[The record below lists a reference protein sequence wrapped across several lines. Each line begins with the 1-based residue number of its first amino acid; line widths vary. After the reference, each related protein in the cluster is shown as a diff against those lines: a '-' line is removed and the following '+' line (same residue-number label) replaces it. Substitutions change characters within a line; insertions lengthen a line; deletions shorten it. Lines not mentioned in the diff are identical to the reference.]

1 MTEIENHD
9 PFAVFR
15 REAERALS
23 AALVEVGVDDTEIV
37 LEKPPKG
44 MGDLGFPCFPL
55 AKILKMTPNKI
66 AEDIASKIT
75 PNGTIDGVEAK
86 GGYVNFHVRFDM
98 LAKATIS
105 TALAARERF
114 GSGPSKGVKVL
125 LEHTSVNPTG
135 PMHIGRARNPII
147 GDTLARI
154 MRLAG
159 YDVLTEFYVND
170 VGRQVA
176 TMTWG
181 VKNLT
186 IGDAPNGG
194 KGDHRFV
201 PYYREAHKKCEED
214 PKVLEEVNALLYKLE
229 HGDPES
235 VELNR
240 KTSETVLEGM
250 MESLRRINIRIDGFT
265 WESRFV
271 ENGSVDKVISKL
283 RQSEY
288 CHESDGAQH
297 LELESFG
304 ITGRDTK
311 WVFTRSDG
319 TSLYTTRDLAY
330 HLDKFSRSD
339 VAINVLGED
348 QKLGMQQLAA
358 ALNIIGSD
366 RRPEIVFYAFVSLPE
381 GRMSTR
387 KGTVVTLDDL
397 MDEAVDMAYE
407 EVRKRRSDLPEE
419 RMREIARTVGL
430 GALRYNIARIQAEK
444 QIVFKWEE
452 ALNFEGSSAPFLQ
465 YAHARA
471 CSILKKADSKPGP
484 ASADACARKLVNHHE
499 RELLKLVAA
508 FPMVIGECAETRRP
522 HALAAF
528 TQDLAAQFNQFYRYV
543 PVLKAEGD
551 VIEARLALVEA
562 ARWTLRNALDCLG
575 IDAPEEM

>member
-1 MTEIENHD
+1 MTRIEEHD
-9 PFAVFR
+9 PLAAFR
-15 REAERALS
+15 RDAETLLR
-23 AALVEVGVDDTEIV
+23 AALDAVGAGDAAIV
-37 LEKPPKG
+37 LEKPPEG

-55 AKILKMTPNKI
+55 AKVMKKAPVKI
-66 AEDIASKIT
+66 AEDIASRIA
-75 PNGTIDGVEAK
+75 PDGMIESVEAK
-86 GGYVNFHVRFDM
+86 GGYVNFRVRFDR
-98 LAKATIS
+98 LAQATIS
-105 TALAARERF
+105 TALAARDRF
-114 GSGPSKGVKVL
+114 GSSPSRGVKVL

-135 PMHIGRARNPII
+135 PIHIGRARNPII

-159 YDVLTEFYVND
+159 YDVTTEFYVND

-181 VKNLT
+181 VKNLD
-186 IGDAPNGG
+186 ISEEVERD

-201 PYYREAHKKCEED
+201 PYYREAHRRCDED

-229 HGDPES
+229 HGDPET
-235 VELNR
+235 VGLNR
-240 KTSETVLEGM
+240 KTSETVLKGM
-250 MESLRRINIRIDGFT
+250 MDSLGQINIRIDGFA
-265 WESRFV
+265 WESRLV
-271 ENGSVDKVISKL
+271 EDGSVDRVISKL
-283 RQSEY
+283 RESEH
-288 CHESDGAQH
+288 CHESDGAYH

-339 VAINVLGED
+339 IAINVLGED

-358 ALNIIGSD
+358 ALSIIGSD
-366 RRPEIVFYAFVSLPE
+366 RRPETVFYAFVSLPE

-397 MDEAVDMAYE
+397 MDEAVEMAYE
-407 EVRKRRSDLPEE
+407 EVRKRRSDLSEE
-419 RMREIARTVGL
+419 RMRDIARIVGL

-444 QIVFKWEE
+444 QIVFRWEE
-452 ALNFEGSSAPFLQ
+452 ALNFEGSSAPFIQ

-471 CSILKKADSKPGP
+471 CSILTKAESKPGP
-484 ASADACARKLVNHHE
+484 AVAEICARKLVNHHE
-499 RELLKLVAA
+499 QELLKLVAS
-508 FPMVIGECAETRRP
+508 FPSIIGECAESRRA

-528 TQDLAAQFNQFYRYV
+528 AQDLAAQFNQFYRYV

-551 VIEARLALVEA
+551 VVEARLALVEA

-575 IDAPEEM
+575 VEAPEEM